1 MEKNYGL
8 VSVIMPCYD
17 GEKYI
22 AVAIESVINQTYH
35 DWELLIVDDCSTD
48 RSSSIIVGYA
58 AQDYRIRCFKTQ
70 SPSGSPCLPRNMG
83 IEASKG
89 RFIAFL
95 DSDDCWL
102 PNKLEQQLPLFE
114 EFNVGVVYSDYEKM
128 SENGERNQRI
138 VRAPA
143 RVNYRQ
149 LLLGNVIGCLTA
161 VYDTAKVG
169 KVYFE
174 NHSHEDYILWLSIL
188 KQGYVARNSGKVS
201 ACYRVREHS
210 VSSNKW
216 KALSWQWDIYRNVE
230 KIGFLKA
237 AYCFV
242 HYAYKA
248 FRKAMT

>member
-1 MEKNYGL
+1 MQEL
-8 VSVIMPCYD
+8 VSVIMPVHNA
-17 GEKYI
+17 EKYLD
-22 AVAIESVINQTYH
+22 ESIGSVLRQTYPH
-35 DWELLIVDDCSTD
+35 WELLIVDDCSTD
-48 RSSSIIVGYA
+48 KSPAIIAGYA
-58 AQDYRIRCFKTQ
+58 VQDSRIRYYKTS
-70 SPSGSPCLPRNMG
+70 SPSGSPCLPRNRG
-83 IEASKG
+83 IKAAKG

-102 PNKLEQQLPLFE
+102 PTKLEEQLPLFE
-114 EFNVGVVYSDYEKM
+114 KPDVGIVYSDYEKM
-128 SENGERNQRI
+128 SENGERNQR
-138 VRAPA
+138 VVKAPSCA
-143 RVNYRQ
+143 NYRQ

-188 KQGYVARNSGKVS
+188 KKGYVAQNSGKVS

-210 VSSNKW
+210 VSSNKL

-230 KIGFLKA
+230 KIGLLKA
-237 AYCFV
+237 VYCFT

-248 FRKAMT
+248 FRKAII

>member
-1 MEKNYGL
+1 MQEL
-8 VSVIMPCYD
+8 VSVIMPVHNA
-17 GEKYI
+17 EKYLD
-22 AVAIESVINQTYH
+22 ESIGSVLRQTYPH
-35 DWELLIVDDCSTD
+35 WELLVVDDCSTD
-48 RSSSIIVGYA
+48 SSPSIIAGYT
-58 AQDYRIRCFKTQ
+58 AQDSRIRYYHTS

-83 IEASKG
+83 IKAAKG

-102 PNKLEQQLPLFE
+102 PTKLEEQLPLFE
-114 EFNVGVVYSDYEKM
+114 KPDVGIVYSDYEKM
-128 SENGERNQRI
+128 SENGERNQR
-138 VRAPA
+138 VVKAPSC
-143 RVNYRQ
+143 VNYRQ

-188 KQGYVARNSGKVS
+188 KKGYIAQNSGKVS

-210 VSSNKW
+210 VSSNKL

-230 KIGFLKA
+230 KIGLLKA
-237 AYCFV
+237 VYCFT

-248 FRKAMT
+248 FRKAIT

>member
-1 MEKNYGL
+1 MQEL
-8 VSVIMPCYD
+8 VSVVMPVYNA
-17 GEKYI
+17 EKYLEGSI
-22 AVAIESVINQTYH
+22 CSVLQQTYPH
-35 DWELLIVDDCSTD
+35 WELLIVDDCSTD
-48 RSSSIIVGYA
+48 ESPAISANYA
-58 AQDYRIRCFKTQ
+58 AQDSRIRYFKTA

-83 IEASKG
+83 IKFAQG

-102 PNKLEQQLPLFE
+102 PHKLEEQLPLFE
-114 EFNVGVVYSDYEKM
+114 KSDVGIVYS
-128 SENGERNQRI
+128 ERNRR
-138 VRAPA
+138 VVKAPA
-143 RVNYRQ
+143 CADYRQ
-149 LLLGNVIGCLTA
+149 LLLGNVIGYLTA

-248 FRKAMT
+248 FRKSMM

>member
-1 MEKNYGL
+1 MKDYGL
-8 VSVIMPCYD
+8 VSIITPAYNAASYI
-17 GEKYI
+17 GET
-22 AVAIESVINQTYH
+22 IESVLKQTYPH
-35 DWELLIVDDCSTD
+35 WELLIVDDCSTD
-48 RSSSIIVGYA
+48 ESSAIIADYA
-58 AQDYRIRCFKTQ
+58 AQDSRIRYFKTA

-83 IEASKG
+83 IKAANG

-102 PNKLEQQLPLFE
+102 PNKLEEQLPLFE
-114 EFNVGVVYSDYEKM
+114 KLDVGIVYSDYEKM
-128 SENGERNQRI
+128 TERGERNQR
-138 VRAPA
+138 VVKAPA
-143 RVNYRQ
+143 CADYRQ

-248 FRKAMT
+248 FRKSMT

>member
-1 MEKNYGL
+1 MKDYGL
-8 VSVIMPCYD
+8 VSIITPAYNAASYI
-17 GEKYI
+17 GET
-22 AVAIESVINQTYH
+22 IESVLKQTYPH
-35 DWELLIVDDCSTD
+35 WELLIVDDCSTD
-48 RSSSIIVGYA
+48 ESSAIIADYA
-58 AQDYRIRCFKTQ
+58 AQDSRIRYFKTA
-70 SPSGSPCLPRNMG
+70 SPSGSPC
-83 IEASKG
+83 
-89 RFIAFL
+89 
-95 DSDDCWL
+95 SDDCWL
-102 PNKLEQQLPLFE
+102 PHKLEEQLPLFE
-114 EFNVGVVYSDYEKM
+114 KSDVGIVYSDYEKM
-128 SENGERNQRI
+128 TERGERSQR
-138 VRAPA
+138 VVKAPA
-143 RVNYRQ
+143 YADYRQ

-248 FRKAMT
+248 FRKSMT

>member
-1 MEKNYGL
+1 MQEL
-8 VSVIMPCYD
+8 VSVIMPVHNA
-17 GEKYI
+17 EKYLD
-22 AVAIESVINQTYH
+22 ESIGSVLRQTYPH
-35 DWELLIVDDCSTD
+35 WELLIVDDCSTD
-48 RSSSIIVGYA
+48 KSPAIIAGYA
-58 AQDYRIRCFKTQ
+58 TQDSRIRCYQTS
-70 SPSGSPCLPRNMG
+70 SPSGSPCVPRNRG
-83 IEASKG
+83 IEAAKG

-102 PNKLEQQLPLFE
+102 PTKLEEQLPLFE
-114 EFNVGVVYSDYEKM
+114 MPDVGIVYSDYEKM
-128 SENGERNQRI
+128 TEKGERNQR
-138 VRAPA
+138 VVKSPMC
-143 RVNYRQ
+143 VDYRQ

-248 FRKAMT
+248 FRKSMT